1 MYSRKTA
8 RQRMLRGK
16 EGIMS
21 LAQGIVH
28 WAPPAAALEA
38 ARKAAEEPDTNSYG
52 LALRAWDDSDWK
64 WIWVVAF

>member
-1 MYSRKTA
+1 
-8 RQRMLRGK
+8 MLRGK

-38 ARKAAEEPDTNSYG
+38 RPRTLESWELGKMIIKV
-52 LALRAWDDSDWK
+52 LA
-64 WIWVVAF
+64 